1 MRTETKI
8 IEIYS
13 YSDLATNP
21 ELKEKVL
28 NNLSN
33 INTSY
38 DWWDGT
44 YEDALNIGF
53 KITSFDLESK
63 LISIEQIDSASEVC
77 ANILVNHGDECS
89 TYKLAETFMEVFTPK
104 FAEYWQTE
112 EGEDE
117 LIEIDAQFFND
128 LASEYLYIL
137 KSELEYLESEAAIL
151 ELIQANDYEFTID
164 GEIY

>member
-1 MRTETKI
+1 
-8 IEIYS
+8 
-13 YSDLATNP
+13 
-21 ELKEKVL
+21 
-28 NNLSN
+28 
-33 INTSY
+33 
-38 DWWDGT
+38 
-44 YEDALNIGF
+44 
-53 KITSFDLESK
+53 
-63 LISIEQIDSASEVC
+63 
-77 ANILVNHGDECS
+77 
-89 TYKLAETFMEVFTPK
+89 MEVFTPK

-117 LIEIDAQFFND
+117 LIEIEAQFFND

>member
-1 MRTETKI
+1 MRTETKTV
-8 IEIYS
+8 EIYNFE
-13 YSDLATNP
+13 DLATNQ

-38 DWWDGT
+38 DWWGGT
-44 YEDALNIGF
+44 YDDAKIIGF
-53 KITSFDLESK
+53 KITGFDLYANK
-63 LISIEQIDSASEVC
+63 INIEQIDSASEVC
-77 ANILVNHGDECS
+77 ANILANHGDECS
-89 TYKLAETFMEVFTPK
+89 TYKLAESFIDEFTPK

-117 LIEIDAQFFND
+117 LIEMETQFFND

-151 ELIQANDYEFTID
+151 EAIQMNDYEFTID
-164 GEIY
+164 GNIY

>member
-13 YSDLATNP
+13 YSDLDMNP
-21 ELKEKVL
+21 ELKAKVL

-33 INTSY
+33 INISH
-38 DWWDGT
+38 DWWGGT
-44 YEDALNIGF
+44 YEDALNTGF
-53 KITSFDLESK
+53 KITGFDLYSNK
-63 LISIEQIDSASEVC
+63 ISIEQIDSASEVC
-77 ANILVNHGDECS
+77 VNILANHGDECS
-89 TYKLAETFMEVFTPK
+89 TYKLAETFMDKFMPK
-104 FAEYWQTE
+104 FAEYWETE

-117 LIEIDAQFFND
+117 LIELEDQFFND

-151 ELIQANDYEFTID
+151 EAIQANDYEFTID
-164 GEIY
+164 GNIY

>member
-1 MRTETKI
+1 MRTETKT

-13 YSDLATNP
+13 YLDLATNP

-33 INTSY
+33 INTSH

-77 ANILVNHGDECS
+77 ANILANHGDDCS
-89 TYKLAETFMEVFTPK
+89 TYKLAETFMDKFTPK

-117 LIEIDAQFFND
+117 LIEMEAQFFND

-137 KSELEYLESEAAIL
+137 KSELEYLESEEAIL

-164 GEIY
+164 GNIY